1 MTGRLSA
8 SLLSSIST
16 MFTGMG
22 ETSFVAVVPL
32 TRKETSNQDA
42 IDGSDSFK
50 IKSLADCARRH
61 VASGSVVISIGLTC
75 VLAVNCVNMMIEMV
89 KNSLRCSGYTLGGA
103 HLPRHLTIYSFRFN
117 DSFVLKRAPIELGHT
132 LVTNP
137 SMPYRL
143 LRLAESHG

>member
-1 MTGRLSA
+1 
-8 SLLSSIST
+8 
-16 MFTGMG
+16 MFTGVG
-22 ETSFVAVVPL
+22 ETSFVAVVTL
-32 TRKETSNQDA
+32 TRKEASNQDA

-61 VASGSVVISIGLTC
+61 HVASGSVVISIGLAC
-75 VLAVNCVNMMIEMV
+75 ILAVNGVNMMIERV
-89 KNSLRCSGYTLGGA
+89 KNSLRGSGHMLGGT